1 HKIPVMLIVGDKEQ
15 EGREVSVR
23 ERTVDGTKE
32 RKGVKFDDL
41 KAELLE
47 RKQSRS

>member
-1 HKIPVMLIVGDKEQ
+1 MLIVGDKEQ
-15 EGREVSVR
+15 EAREVSVR
-23 ERTVDGTKE
+23 ERTPEGHRE

-47 RKQSRS
+47 RRRTRA